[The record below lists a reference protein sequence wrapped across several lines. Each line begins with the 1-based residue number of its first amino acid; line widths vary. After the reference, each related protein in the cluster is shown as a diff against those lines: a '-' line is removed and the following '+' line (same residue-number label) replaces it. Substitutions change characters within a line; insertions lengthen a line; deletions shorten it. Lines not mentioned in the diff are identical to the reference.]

1 MKIATGK
8 VILSR
13 FVRDEKIAIQT
24 RGKDIPCIISASIKA
39 RSRSIMN
46 KGSEMRVKG

>member
-39 RSRSIMN
+39 RS
-46 KGSEMRVKG
+46 